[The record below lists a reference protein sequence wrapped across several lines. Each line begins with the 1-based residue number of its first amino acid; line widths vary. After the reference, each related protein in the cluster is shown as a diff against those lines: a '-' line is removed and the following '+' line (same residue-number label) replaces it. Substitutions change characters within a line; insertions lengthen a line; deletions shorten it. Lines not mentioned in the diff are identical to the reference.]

1 MWLGA
6 VLCALLG
13 AAPAAAQSWLSNITD
28 HLRAGTSSV
37 LQMAPVNYS
46 RPVINATYV
55 ASVEFDMRAMGHLYN
70 STHAIIDFIANK
82 QAYPEGE
89 LADYIQCPVLR
100 PLPKFLPTII
110 FRKYSYFS
118 VVHSFLWL

>member
-89 LADYIQCPVLR
+89 LADYPVPSTPSSTNIPTYHYLA
-100 PLPKFLPTII
+100 TII

-118 VVHSFLWL
+118 VVHS